1 MTTEQ
6 EKTVGDRPADHE
18 DGEAIDKAFEQMEV
32 LYRSRCV
39 QAPLGRNVTVR
50 EIKKEE

>member
-6 EKTVGDRPADHE
+6 EKITEDRPADHE
-18 DGEAIDKAFEQMEV
+18 DGEAIDQAFVQMEV
-32 LYRSRCV
+32 LYRCRCV
-39 QAPLGRNVTVR
+39 QAPNGNNITVR